1 MTTTK
6 KILWFWGN
14 PEPQGG
20 KTMFMFNYGYS
31 DSPAIIIA
39 LSIVLAIGVIGLDC
53 IIYEF
58 FIKSP

>member
-1 MTTTK
+1 MITMAQSS
-6 KILWFWGN
+6 WFLDN
-14 PEPQGG
+14 PEPRGG

-39 LSIVLAIGVIGLDC
+39 LSIVLAIGVIGLGC

-58 FIKSP
+58 FIKNP

>member
-1 MTTTK
+1 MITTAQS
-6 KILWFWGN
+6 LWFWDN

-31 DSPAIIIA
+31 DSLAIIIA
-39 LSIVLAIGVIGLDC
+39 LSIVLAIGVIGLGC

-58 FIKSP
+58 FIKNP

>member
-1 MTTTK
+1 MTTTAQSS
-6 KILWFWGN
+6 WFWDN

-39 LSIVLAIGVIGLDC
+39 LSIVLVIGVIGLGC

-58 FIKSP
+58 FIKNP